1 MTYTDIFFLSIGAFL
16 VGLIIYFW
24 NKTAKRKKKE
34 LENKLIRE
42 EQVRK
47 AFYDF
52 LQIRLN
58 RIKEATAKFTI
69 YLTNDNGYFNNY
81 LLNSWKL
88 EYSQLYEEIKDKP
101 YEHIRLSD
109 DEVRTIK
116 TFIIY
121 SLNASSLRS
130 NFNQQFILDE
140 LKAYKS
146 FFKKIE
152 KHGLDKEQQI
162 AVVTNEDNNIVIAG
176 AGSGKTTTIV
186 GKVSYLIDKYKT
198 PPSEILL
205 ISFTNKS
212 ATTLAN
218 RINIKGVVAKT
229 FHKFGKDIICEV
241 ENKQPNIFD
250 ENQFKPLIMKFFK
263 ELRENEDYLKKVTSY
278 FTDYL
283 KPIKQQDEFD
293 NQGEYFQYLKDQNF
307 KSYKTKGVQVKGK
320 TTFKMEVVKSI
331 EECKIANFL
340 LFNGVN
346 YEYELPYKYD
356 TATQVFKQYR
366 PDFTIN
372 PKSNNCVYLEHF
384 AINKN
389 GDVPHFFANTEKG
402 QTIEDATREYTNGIL
417 WKQKLHQSNNTPL
430 IETYSHEMFDGV
442 LFDNLAERLNNLGI
456 QLYPKSP
463 EEIWEII
470 SEAAKDEVDNFI
482 TLFQTFITLMKSNNY
497 RIIDVIKK
505 NEAVTDEFLRQRNTL
520 FIDIITP
527 IFEKYES
534 YLIERGE
541 IDFSDMINKASRY
554 IDNGQY
560 KKKFSYVIID
570 EFQDISIGRY
580 QLVKAIKNNN
590 PACKLF
596 CVGDDW
602 QSIYRFTGSDIALFK
617 NFENYFGYT
626 AKLKI
631 ETTYRFHTPLINL
644 SSEFILK
651 NPNQEKKELKGTSK
665 LKSSKY
671 EIVYSNSISQDDTIA
686 LSEIFDNLLT
696 TNDWQEKKIYILG
709 RYSFDIDRIKSD
721 EEKDKK
727 EAKKINIDKENGIIN
742 YIQKDENGEIKELS
756 AHFMTVHK
764 AKGLEADII
773 IIINCNS
780 GKHGFPSEM
789 SDDTVL
795 NLLLSEADQFE
806 NGEERR
812 LFYVAMTRAKEM
824 VYFVANSSYKS
835 KFITELEIESGDSTL
850 KKCPKC
856 KTADLIKRSGTTKNG
871 KDWAFY
877 GCSNFMYGCTHQ
889 EWA

>member
-34 LENKLIRE
+34 LEDKLIRE

-590 PACKLF
+590 PSCKLF

-651 NPNQEKKELKGTSK
+651 NPNQEKKELKGTSI

-742 YIQKDENGEIKELS
+742 YIQKNENGEIKELS